1 MERAPSAVTES
12 RLAQLPRSSIPG
24 RPAPAS
30 ELARHEKE
38 ERQLLLHV
46 LGEAADAHEDA
57 SAEKAVTVRTQLSVP
72 VSSGSTTMPVADIRG
87 FSAGMPITISD
98 GSNSETR
105 TTVGV
110 TSQQPQNAESCLPAE
125 GVLTID
131 TPLEQPHAAGTTV
144 IETPHEAVTVTTQ
157 LTDSVS
163 SGSTSILVA
172 DVRGI
177 AEGRGIMISDGLNSE
192 KRTAVCITSHQQPP
206 TDSCLPVAGL
216 VMRPS
221 DEAEATSCV
230 NVDKLEE
237 ELLEVRARLK
247 QMQADKEEFEHCA
260 VRAEDLVAQLMEQ
273 LKPGCSVTAAQ
284 IRQQLKN
291 GLSAS
296 EILQHVRRGS
306 PPLERPQQ
314 ESGSNS
320 EEVVKLKKDSGNN
333 SEEVVKLEK
342 DSGINS
348 EEVVKLKKEN
358 KRLRLM
364 LEELRAKLADL
375 MEECKKQGL
384 EATVAKI
391 ADVVGLSKVLQIHCV
406 FERLYQDA
414 MDRIGRLE
422 ALRQRYRASRD
433 DLIAAG
439 IAPVC
444 SLPTDII
451 DIVSQSNLIFQLRE
465 PMRLAGQKEH
475 RKKRSERGH
484 IANEDSCR
492 VVTKAREANLELSE
506 DSWQSPAAIRLS
518 DGPPLRYL
526 PGSPMVGDDKLRYPL
541 NPPSIPRAQ
550 PPSPEACARS
560 SSLPSLHQNRRCGEG
575 LIIVGGLMAVKDDG
589 WR

>member
-1 MERAPSAVTES
+1 
-12 RLAQLPRSSIPG
+12 
-24 RPAPAS
+24 
-30 ELARHEKE
+30 
-38 ERQLLLHV
+38 
-46 LGEAADAHEDA
+46 
-57 SAEKAVTVRTQLSVP
+57 
-72 VSSGSTTMPVADIRG
+72 
-87 FSAGMPITISD
+87 
-98 GSNSETR
+98 
-105 TTVGV
+105 
-110 TSQQPQNAESCLPAE
+110 
-125 GVLTID
+125 
-131 TPLEQPHAAGTTV
+131 
-144 IETPHEAVTVTTQ
+144 
-157 LTDSVS
+157 
-163 SGSTSILVA
+163 
-172 DVRGI
+172 
-177 AEGRGIMISDGLNSE
+177 
-192 KRTAVCITSHQQPP
+192 
-206 TDSCLPVAGL
+206 
-216 VMRPS
+216 
-221 DEAEATSCV
+221 
-230 NVDKLEE
+230 
-237 ELLEVRARLK
+237 
-247 QMQADKEEFEHCA
+247 
-260 VRAEDLVAQLMEQ
+260 
-273 LKPGCSVTAAQ
+273 
-284 IRQQLKN
+284 
-291 GLSAS
+291 
-296 EILQHVRRGS
+296 
-306 PPLERPQQ
+306 
-314 ESGSNS
+314 
-320 EEVVKLKKDSGNN
+320 
-333 SEEVVKLEK
+333 
-342 DSGINS
+342 
-348 EEVVKLKKEN
+348 VKLKKEN

-375 MEECKKQGL
+375 MEECKMQGL

-422 ALRQRYRASRD
+422 ALRQKYRASRD